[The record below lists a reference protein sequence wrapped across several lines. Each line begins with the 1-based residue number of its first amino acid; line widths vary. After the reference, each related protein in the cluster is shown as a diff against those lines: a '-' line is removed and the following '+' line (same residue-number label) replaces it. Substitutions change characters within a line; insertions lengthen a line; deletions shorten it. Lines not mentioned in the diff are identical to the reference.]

1 MKKTTKRIIGVL
13 AATGVIYGLSQ
24 MRSESI
30 ELKKNKARAMSTS
43 SHPAFIYPKGTP
55 LTDEQEDEVKNA
67 ILANL
72 GINPNEGSMQDGS
85 KMTEQIHA
93 KAVSE
98 LKAAMA
104 YYPDTSNQKST
115 ERPLQDVL
123 NDLIEYKSQLV
134 AGYHANAGY
143 HMGQIDGISGVY

>member
-1 MKKTTKRIIGVL
+1 MKKTSKRIIGLL
-13 AATGVIYGLSQ
+13 AAGTALYALSQ
-24 MRSESI
+24 MTGYSY
-30 ELKKNKARAMSTS
+30 LTKKKAPMAASAN
-43 SHPAFIYPKGTP
+43 PAFTYPQGTP

-115 ERPLQDVL
+115 ERPLQGVL